1 MVAGLL
7 LDSTLQKFVKFWSV
21 DFEMCES
28 DDSGRNCKT
37 SSNWSSR
44 ILRRPPSIV
53 WEGIGGSAPGGCGGD
68 IWLKTGPNTTTSIS
82 VTNTSIPVTSGAR
95 ISGGKNERDSALNS
109 LECWDYSVELE
120 CLRGP
125 DGMFEPTI
133 HISIWHWYLGHFEI
147 IYSCLHQSKF
157 LLHGV

>member
-1 MVAGLL
+1 MG
-7 LDSTLQKFVKFWSV
+7 V

-28 DDSGRNCKT
+28 DDSGREKT

-53 WEGIGGSAPGGCGGD
+53 WEGIGGSASPGGGD

-82 VTNTSIPVTSGAR
+82 VTNTSIPVYSSGSGAR
-95 ISGGKNERDSALNS
+95 INGKNERDSALNS

-125 DGMFEPTI
+125 DDLQLAAE
-133 HISIWHWYLGHFEI
+133 LG
-147 IYSCLHQSKF
+147 KT
-157 LLHGV
+157 LLERNKELEGTL

>member
-1 MVAGLL
+1 M
-7 LDSTLQKFVKFWSV
+7 
-21 DFEMCES
+21 
-28 DDSGRNCKT
+28 
-37 SSNWSSR
+37 
-44 ILRRPPSIV
+44 RRPPSIV
-53 WEGIGGSAPGGCGGD
+53 WEGIGGSAPGGGGGD

-157 LLHGV
+157 LLHGES